1 MKPLAM
7 FVAACCLLSF
17 SPTGFAAP
25 DDAPSNL
32 SGFRGSYSGN
42 MRFNYALSGKANA
55 TIVAQ
60 RNRESGK
67 ISTRARLVVGP
78 QTATLKETIRIRGG
92 RASYLLEIVGPGNTL
107 AFGIGTAHVS
117 RNIIRYNATF
127 NLGGTNYVLQGIIRR
142 DDDKLKISNTLFGGS
157 TPIPFTYTLTKNGE

>member
-25 DDAPSNL
+25 DDAPSDL
-32 SGFRGSYSGN
+32 SGFRGNYSGR
-42 MRFNYALSGKANA
+42 MQYSVFGSSKANA

-60 RNRESGK
+60 RNRERGK

-78 QTATLKETIRIRGG
+78 ETATIKETIRIRGG
-92 RASYLLEIVGPGNTL
+92 SASYLFEAVGSGGAV
-107 AFGIGTAHVS
+107 AFGTGTARVS

-127 NLGGTNYVLQGIIRR
+127 NLGGTAYFLQGIIRK
-142 DDDKLKISNTLFGGS
+142 DDDKLKITDTILGGP
-157 TPIPFTYTLTKNGE
+157 TPIPITYTLTKNGE

>member
-25 DDAPSNL
+25 DDAPSDL

-42 MRFNYALSGKANA
+42 MRFNYASGKAYA

-78 QTATLKETIRIRGG
+78 QVTTVKETIRIRGG
-92 RASYLLEIVGPGNTL
+92 SASYLIEAVGTGGAV
-107 AFGIGTAHVS
+107 AFGSGTARVS
-117 RNIIRYNATF
+117 RNIIHYNATF
-127 NLGGTNYVLQGIIRR
+127 NLGGTDYFLQGIIRK
-142 DDDKLKISNTLFGGS
+142 DDDKLKIADTIFGGPMPS
-157 TPIPFTYTLTKNGE
+157 PFTYTLTKNGE